1 MSANKLKIAAALS
14 GALLLSG
21 PAMAQM
27 APSDRTMDPKTS
39 GEVNS
44 SQPGTAGAP
53 TYQGNTGQNRNQSEG
68 GGAAGSGGGAAGS
81 GGGAGGGG
89 GGSGGGASGG
99 SGGSGGGGSGGGSGG
114 GGGSN

>member
-27 APSDRTMDPKTS
+27 APSDRTVDPKTS

-68 GGAAGSGGGAAGS
+68 GGAAGSGGGA
-81 GGGAGGGG
+81 GGGG

-114 GGGSN
+114 GGGGSN